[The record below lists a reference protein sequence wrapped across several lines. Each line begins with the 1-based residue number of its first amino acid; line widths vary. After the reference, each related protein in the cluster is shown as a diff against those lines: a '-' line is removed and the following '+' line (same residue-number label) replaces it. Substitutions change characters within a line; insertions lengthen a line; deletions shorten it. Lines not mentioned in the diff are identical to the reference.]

1 MPWIVLFMRVLGI
14 DPGKRQT
21 WYSSLE
27 MRYVR
32 SCGQLLP
39 WWDLL
44 ESDHLDIDPDRPL
57 NDRIGPTQEMLTSFV
72 ASQRPEVVIAERYI
86 VRPGQGRGNNAEAI
100 NIVLGLLYATC
111 SHLSIPCWLIIPSVW
126 KQWWD
131 RTFCRDWYDHWPR
144 LNAHQ
149 ADACSIGIYGY
160 THFV

>member
-1 MPWIVLFMRVLGI
+1 MRVLGI

-27 MRYVR
+27 MGQVCSR
-32 SCGQLLP
+32 GQLVPVWNLI
-39 WWDLL
+39 
-44 ESDHLDIDPDRPL
+44 ESDHLDLDPDRPL
-57 NDRIGPTQEMLTSFV
+57 NDRLAATRGMISTFIYD
-72 ASQRPEVVIAERYI
+72 QRPEVVIAERYI

-100 NIVLGLLYATC
+100 NIMLGLLYSAC
-111 SHLSIPCWLIIPSVW
+111 SHFDVPCWFILPSVW

-131 RTFCRDWYDHWPR
+131 RTFCRDWYAHWPK

-160 THFV
+160 TRFRVKDR